1 MKKVKIGSVGLG
13 RLGYEHACNI
23 ANLVPGAELTA
34 LCDVDEKRVKEVAAE
49 LGVPYTY
56 TDVAEMVKNPEL
68 DAIVIVSPSMY
79 HADHIKLALDA
90 GKHVFCDKP
99 LDTTIEKCK
108 QAEKAVEAHPD
119 KVFMLGFMRRFDD
132 SYAEAKQR
140 IDNGDI
146 GKVVLVRSYTQDPRT
161 TIEGTLKFAPHS
173 GGQFLDMCVHDI
185 DLIRWFTGSNIKKV
199 WGIGGVFE
207 FDLYR
212 ELNDA
217 DNAAATVQC
226 ENGAMGFMF
235 TNRTHG
241 AGCNVETE
249 IIGTHGRTVTTLKAT
264 GQDRFHNYFFPF
276 TEGFDYAAANDFDS
290 VRHKADEMTC
300 AVMMELVQGE
310 GGVLPLEP
318 DFVKQV
324 EAFCRERDI
333 LLIIDEV
340 QTGIG
345 RTGSLFCFQQY
356 GIRPD
361 VVTMAKGLGGG
372 VPIGAVLAAE
382 SCSNVLTP
390 GTHATTFGGTPL
402 VCAAANAVLDTVGDG
417 QFLAQVKEKGEY
429 LKSGIL
435 SIGSPNILG
444 VRGMGLMLGII
455 VEDGKHAAYANKLIE
470 KGVLALT
477 AGKNAVRLLPPLTIS
492 REEMDEA
499 LTIMKEVF

>member
-1 MKKVKIGSVGLG
+1 MTYQELKAEENKYVMNTYGRFPIALDHGEGATLWDIEGKKYIDLASGIGVNCM
-13 RLGYEHACNI
+13 GYNNPAIVDAITNQAHKLIHVSNLFTTEPMVQVAKKLVEKTHLNGKVFF
-23 ANLVPGAELTA
+23 ANSGAEA
-34 LCDVDEKRVKEVAAE
+34 NEGA
-49 LGVPYTY
+49 
-56 TDVAEMVKNPEL
+56 
-68 DAIVIVSPSMY
+68 
-79 HADHIKLALDA
+79 IKLAR
-90 GKHVFCDKP
+90 KYSFDKYGEGRYKIV
-99 LDTTIEKCK
+99 T
-108 QAEKAVEAHPD
+108 
-119 KVFMLGFMRRFDD
+119 
-132 SYAEAKQR
+132 
-140 IDNGDI
+140 
-146 GKVVLVRSYTQDPRT
+146 LVNS
-161 TIEGTLKFAPHS
+161 F
-173 GGQFLDMCVHDI
+173 
-185 DLIRWFTGSNIKKV
+185 
-199 WGIGGVFE
+199 
-207 FDLYR
+207 
-212 ELNDA
+212 
-217 DNAAATVQC
+217 
-226 ENGAMGFMF
+226 
-235 TNRTHG
+235 
-241 AGCNVETE
+241 
-249 IIGTHGRTVTTLKAT
+249 HGRTVTTLKAT

-310 GGVLPLEP
+310 GGVLPLEKE
-318 DFVKQV
+318 FVQQV

-361 VVTMAKGLGGG
+361 VVSMAKGLGGG

-492 REEMDEA
+492 KEEMDEA

>member
-1 MKKVKIGSVGLG
+1 MTYQELKAEENKYVMNTYGRFPIALDHGEGATLWDIEGKKYIDLASGIGVNCM
-13 RLGYEHACNI
+13 GYNNPAIVDAITNQAHKLTHVSNLFTTEPMVQVAKKLVEKTHLNGKVFF
-23 ANLVPGAELTA
+23 ANSGAEA
-34 LCDVDEKRVKEVAAE
+34 NEGA
-49 LGVPYTY
+49 
-56 TDVAEMVKNPEL
+56 
-68 DAIVIVSPSMY
+68 
-79 HADHIKLALDA
+79 IKLAR
-90 GKHVFCDKP
+90 KYSFDKYGEGRYKIV
-99 LDTTIEKCK
+99 T
-108 QAEKAVEAHPD
+108 
-119 KVFMLGFMRRFDD
+119 
-132 SYAEAKQR
+132 
-140 IDNGDI
+140 
-146 GKVVLVRSYTQDPRT
+146 LVNS
-161 TIEGTLKFAPHS
+161 F
-173 GGQFLDMCVHDI
+173 
-185 DLIRWFTGSNIKKV
+185 
-199 WGIGGVFE
+199 
-207 FDLYR
+207 
-212 ELNDA
+212 
-217 DNAAATVQC
+217 
-226 ENGAMGFMF
+226 
-235 TNRTHG
+235 
-241 AGCNVETE
+241 
-249 IIGTHGRTVTTLKAT
+249 HGRTVTTLKAT

-310 GGVLPLEP
+310 GGVLPLDKE
-318 DFVKQV
+318 FVHQV

-429 LKSGIL
+429 LKNGIL

-492 REEMDEA
+492 KEEMDEA